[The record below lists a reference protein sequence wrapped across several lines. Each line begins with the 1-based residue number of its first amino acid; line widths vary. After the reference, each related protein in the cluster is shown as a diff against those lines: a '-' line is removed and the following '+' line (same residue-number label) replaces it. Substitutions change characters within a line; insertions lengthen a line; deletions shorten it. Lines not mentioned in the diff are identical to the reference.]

1 MKKLKIYALAFV
13 MLAGLGFVSCE
24 HDNSDT
30 LTGNELT
37 GGLLNSA
44 TTAITYA
51 LGSTPTLEYTAN
63 ISLFQGA
70 VKTTSVDVYKQFTN
84 LAGETSNR
92 IFLKT
97 LTFPVTE
104 QMENLSYTFTYA
116 ELVSGLSINGTP
128 LPASDLTMN
137 AGEFW
142 TLSYVSTTSEG
153 NVHTNTKVTKVNVA
167 CVSELAGNYSTSTL
181 RVGTGAVYTF
191 AVETLDMIADG
202 QYNTTYVGQYYGAGQ
217 VPGSAGTVLLV
228 GTPDAGF
235 TFTDI
240 CDNLQMETQNLGTFY
255 SNEVRQSAAQ
265 RALSFRNPATGVL
278 TIYYSIFFGVGN
290 VTEREFITTMTP
302 LL

>member
-1 MKKLKIYALAFV
+1 MKKLKIYAIAFV
-13 MLAGLGFVSCE
+13 MLAGLGFVSCD

-44 TTAITYA
+44 TSAITYA
-51 LGSTPTLEYTAN
+51 LGSSNTLEHTAN

-70 VKTTSVDVYKQFTN
+70 VKTTSIDVYKKFTN
-84 LAGETSNR
+84 VAGVSSENV
-92 IFLKT
+92 FFKT

-104 QMENLSYTFTYA
+104 QMESLSYTFTYA
-116 ELVSGLSINGTP
+116 ELISGLSINGTP
-128 LPASDLTMN
+128 LPASDVTLSP
-137 AGEFW
+137 GEFW
-142 TLSYVSTTSEG
+142 TLSYVSKTSEG
-153 NVHTNTKVTKVNVA
+153 NEHLNTKVTKVNVA

-181 RVGTGAVYTF
+181 RVGTGATYTF
-191 AVETLDMIADG
+191 AVETLDQVGDG

-217 VPGSAGTVLLV
+217 VPGSAGTVVLA

-240 CDNLQMETQNLGTFY
+240 CNNLQLDTQNLGTFY

-265 RALSFRNPATGVL
+265 RALSLRNPDTGVL
-278 TIYYSIFFGVGN
+278 TFYYSIFFTGN
-290 VTEREFITTMTP
+290 TVEREFVTTMTP